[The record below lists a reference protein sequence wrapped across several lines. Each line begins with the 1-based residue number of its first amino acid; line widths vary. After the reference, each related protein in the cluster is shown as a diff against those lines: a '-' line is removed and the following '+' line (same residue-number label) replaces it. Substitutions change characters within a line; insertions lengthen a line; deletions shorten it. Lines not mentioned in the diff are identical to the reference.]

1 VAINASRTRDFFRT
15 HAANAEFDK
24 PSTERKLD
32 QDAGHMAT
40 SFLHSGDS
48 ILESAAKKW
57 AHARGYHIVLMPS
70 GHIIE

>member
-1 VAINASRTRDFFRT
+1 
-15 HAANAEFDK
+15 
-24 PSTERKLD
+24 
-32 QDAGHMAT
+32 MAT